1 VKVII
6 MGCGRMGVA
15 LASQLDAEGHA
26 VTILDLNPDAFQ
38 RLPPTFKGRP
48 MVGNGMDGEVQR
60 RAGVE
65 EADVFVSVTP
75 GDNRNVM
82 AAQIAKHIFHVPR
95 VVCRIYDPIRTEM
108 YRSLGL
114 ETMSPTILGAEAL
127 RELVT
132 KRPLPTR

>member
-1 VKVII
+1 
-6 MGCGRMGVA
+6 MGCGRMGAA

-26 VTILDLNPDAFQ
+26 VTILDLSPDAFQ
-38 RLPPTFKGRP
+38 RLSATFKGRP
-48 MVGNGMDGEVQR
+48 MVGNGMDEEVQR

-108 YRSLGL
+108 YQSLGL
-114 ETMSPTILGAEAL
+114 ETMSPTILGAQAL